1 VFPVLHVHNMHAL
14 GLCRAGDG
22 SKLHVGESLE
32 GGASTSGMSDDSSVP
47 QLGIFRI
54 LLYTNVAT
62 LT

>member
-1 VFPVLHVHNMHAL
+1 MHAL

-22 SKLHVGESLE
+22 SKLYVGESLE
-32 GGASTSGMSDDSSVP
+32 GGASTSGMSDDSSVL

-54 LLYTNVAT
+54 LLYTNVVT